1 MGRRACLARCR
12 LNHGGKREKECK
24 LTYSNC
30 RALFWLVDVLVHAD
44 HIGHCMTEYFK
55 PNYKA
60 WFPQRGCLFESLFLT
75 RTEWSNQAKNFH
87 ASDKRNDKCTCQV
100 TSLV

>member
-44 HIGHCMTEYFK
+44 HIGHCMTEYTLNQIIK
-55 PNYKA
+55 
-60 WFPQRGCLFESLFLT
+60 RG
-75 RTEWSNQAKNFH
+75 FH
-87 ASDKRNDKCTCQV
+87 NVVAYLNLYFSQGQNGQIKQKFFTLLINVMINVHVR
-100 TSLV
+100 